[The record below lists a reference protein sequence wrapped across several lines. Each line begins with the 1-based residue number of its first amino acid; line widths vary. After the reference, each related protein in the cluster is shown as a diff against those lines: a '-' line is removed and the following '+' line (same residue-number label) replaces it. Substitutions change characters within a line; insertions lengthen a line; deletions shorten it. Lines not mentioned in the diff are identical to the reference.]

1 ATHLYTLSLRD
12 ALPISPRRGRR
23 RGRRPD
29 LRRGRRDRAG
39 SRPHGRERG
48 LHAVTLARAL
58 VLVLLLVA
66 PAAPWARAAEPTREE
81 ALQRS
86 EEHTSELQSPDH
98 LV

>member
-1 ATHLYTLSLRD
+1 RD
-12 ALPISPRRGRR
+12 GQGADADLARRRGRR
-23 RGRRPD
+23 RGRRRD

-81 ALQRS
+81 ALQALAGAADAEARQAAGS
-86 EEHTSELQSPDH
+86 RRRA
-98 LV
+98 